1 MVSPMNGR
9 AELRDDK
16 VITPFGDLAP
26 RPDIRPEVLL
36 RLSGKLQTTLEL
48 SQLLEIFLE
57 EIQQAVLIDGLSF
70 HHEPSNTSIAVGRN
84 SLHTANYRLQT
95 QQDYMGDIAFHRS
108 TRFRE
113 HELANIEGLMTAL
126 VYPMRNALRYHEAL
140 AAAFRDPLTGAGN
153 RVALD
158 KTLNREIELAKRH
171 DQALS
176 ILMLDLDHF
185 KRVNDEFGHSMGDK
199 VLKEAVNA
207 MAGCIRKTDM
217 CFRYG
222 GEEFLIMLSSAD
234 QAGALR
240 IAERV
245 RMGIGQML
253 FSNSKGSLQVTT
265 SVGCATLQM
274 SDSLEDIVSR
284 ADAAL
289 YVAKDQGRNRVICDL
304 DMPFIE
310 KEESQHTQE

>member
-1 MVSPMNGR
+1 
-9 AELRDDK
+9 
-16 VITPFGDLAP
+16 
-26 RPDIRPEVLL
+26 
-36 RLSGKLQTTLEL
+36 
-48 SQLLEIFLE
+48 
-57 EIQQAVLIDGLSF
+57 
-70 HHEPSNTSIAVGRN
+70 
-84 SLHTANYRLQT
+84 
-95 QQDYMGDIAFHRS
+95 
-108 TRFRE
+108 
-113 HELANIEGLMTAL
+113 
-126 VYPMRNALRYHEAL
+126 
-140 AAAFRDPLTGAGN
+140 
-153 RVALD
+153 
-158 KTLNREIELAKRH
+158 
-171 DQALS
+171 
-176 ILMLDLDHF
+176 
-185 KRVNDEFGHSMGDK
+185 
-199 VLKEAVNA
+199 
-207 MAGCIRKTDM
+207 
-217 CFRYG
+217 
-222 GEEFLIMLSSAD
+222 MLSSAD

>member
-207 MAGCIRKTDM
+207 MAGCIRQTDM

-222 GEEFLIMLSSAD
+222 GEEFAVVLAGVDIIDAAIVAERIREAMRDPPFVVGTTSRTVTCSLGVATFGMGETAMGVVAAAD
-234 QAGALR
+234 GALYRAKHAGKDRVEQAGA
-240 IAERV
+240 
-245 RMGIGQML
+245 
-253 FSNSKGSLQVTT
+253 
-265 SVGCATLQM
+265 
-274 SDSLEDIVSR
+274 
-284 ADAAL
+284 
-289 YVAKDQGRNRVICDL
+289 
-304 DMPFIE
+304 
-310 KEESQHTQE
+310 